1 MNELTVFN
9 NEEFGEVRTITI
21 DGEPWFVG
29 KDVAEVLGYSNP
41 RKAMI
46 DHVDT
51 EDKGVTKCDT
61 L

>member
-1 MNELTVFN
+1 MNELTAFN
-9 NEEFGEVRTITI
+9 NEEFGEIRTITI
-21 DGEPWFVG
+21 DGELWFVG
-29 KDVAEVLGYSNP
+29 KDVAAVLGYSNP